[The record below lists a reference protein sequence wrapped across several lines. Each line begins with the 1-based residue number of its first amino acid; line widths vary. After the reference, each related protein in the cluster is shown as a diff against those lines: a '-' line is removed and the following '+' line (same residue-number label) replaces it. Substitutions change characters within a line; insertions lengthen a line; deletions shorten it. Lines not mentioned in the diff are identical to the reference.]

1 MQTLFHN
8 TINKHVYFSAVT
20 ERKNCANQQGVHPP
34 VSAAQVS
41 RGDWLLVPLL
51 GPCPLRVPL
60 GVPLSVPVSVPASH
74 LRGPEL
80 PRPGLPDPR
89 VPWPPVPGL

>member
-20 ERKNCANQQGVHPP
+20 ERENCADQPGVHPP

-41 RGDWLLVPLL
+41 RGDRLPVPLL
-51 GPCPLRVPL
+51 RPCPL
-60 GVPLSVPVSVPASH
+60 GVPLS
-74 LRGPEL
+74 
-80 PRPGLPDPR
+80 DPLG
-89 VPWPPVPGL
+89 VIL